1 MGVPLARRSKDLVKR
16 TIFFTRETNMTTQ
29 LFSIQELSSVQSGN
43 VEAAQSLANVLLEA
57 GHKITLL
64 NLEMARNTLKQS
76 AASLAIDSI
85 EESRNAA
92 SYQPLAKETATYF
105 KNLAHISA
113 ETQVEIARLV
123 QSHMSEFGKNA
134 ISLLD
139 RASKSD
145 SNFGAAMAAA
155 ALKSAVATAT
165 ASCQSLTETTKRV
178 TEMAQANAN
187 ALAEAVQSIGNQQ
200 VETAKALKKAA

>member
-1 MGVPLARRSKDLVKR
+1 M
-16 TIFFTRETNMTTQ
+16 
-29 LFSIQELSSVQSGN
+29 QSGN
-43 VEAAQSLANVLLEA
+43 VEAAQCLANVLLEA

-64 NLEMARNTLKQS
+64 NIEMARNALKQGAVNLAANEAEETRS
-76 AASLAIDSI
+76 AISC
-85 EESRNAA
+85 
-92 SYQPLAKETATYF
+92 QPLAKESATYF

-113 ETQVEIARLV
+113 ETQVEVARLV
-123 QSHMSEFGKNA
+123 QSHMSEIGKAA
-134 ISLLD
+134 ISFLD

-145 SNFGAAMAAA
+145 SNVGAAMAAA

-187 ALAEAVQSIGNQQ
+187 ALAETVQSIGNHQI
-200 VETAKALKKAA
+200 EAAKSYKQAA

>member
-1 MGVPLARRSKDLVKR
+1 
-16 TIFFTRETNMTTQ
+16 MTTQ
-29 LFSIQELSSVQSGN
+29 FFSIQELSSVQRGN
-43 VEAAQSLANVLLEA
+43 VEAAQSLANLLLEA

-64 NLEMARNTLKQS
+64 NLEMARNAVKQGAS
-76 AASLAIDSI
+76 RLAADVAG
-85 EESRNAA
+85 ESRGIVAA
-92 SYQPLAKETATYF
+92 KPMARETATYF

-123 QSHMSEFGKNA
+123 QSHMSEFGKSA
-134 ISLLD
+134 ISFLD

-145 SNFGAAMAAA
+145 SNMGAVMATA

-165 ASCQSLTETTKRV
+165 ASCQSLTETTRRV

-187 ALAEAVQSIGNQQ
+187 ALAETVQSIGNQQ
-200 VETAKALKKAA
+200 AESAKSYKKAA

>member
-1 MGVPLARRSKDLVKR
+1 
-16 TIFFTRETNMTTQ
+16 MTTQ
-29 LFSIQELSSVQSGN
+29 LFSIQEISSVQSGN

-64 NLEMARNTLKQS
+64 NLEMARNTLKQG
-76 AASLAIDSI
+76 AASLDAAD
-85 EESRNAA
+85 ESRTAA
-92 SYQPLAKETATYF
+92 AYQPMARETATYF
-105 KNLAHISA
+105 KNLAHISG

-134 ISLLD
+134 ISFLD

-145 SNFGAAMAAA
+145 SNLAAAVAAA

-187 ALAEAVQSIGNQQ
+187 ALAETVQSIGNQQ
-200 VETAKALKKAA
+200 AEAAKAYKRAA

>member
-1 MGVPLARRSKDLVKR
+1 
-16 TIFFTRETNMTTQ
+16 MTTP

-43 VEAAQSLANVLLEA
+43 VEAMQSLANVMLEA

-64 NLEMARNTLKQS
+64 NLEMTRNTLNQG
-76 AASLAIDSI
+76 AVSLAFNA
-85 EESRNAA
+85 EGSRDGA
-92 SYQPLAKETATYF
+92 SSQPLAKEAATYF
-105 KNLAHISA
+105 RNLAHISG

-134 ISLLD
+134 ISFLD
-139 RASKSD
+139 RASKSE
-145 SNFGAAMAAA
+145 SNVGAAMAAA

-187 ALAEAVQSIGNQQ
+187 ALAETVQSIGSPQADA
-200 VETAKALKKAA
+200 AKAYKKAA

>member
-1 MGVPLARRSKDLVKR
+1 
-16 TIFFTRETNMTTQ
+16 MTTQ
-29 LFSIQELSSVQSGN
+29 LFSIQEFSSVQNGN

-57 GHKITLL
+57 SHKITLL
-64 NLEMARNTLKQS
+64 NLEMARNSLKHGAAGFADAADESRSS
-76 AASLAIDSI
+76 AAF
-85 EESRNAA
+85 
-92 SYQPLAKETATYF
+92 QPMAKETATYF
-105 KNLAHISA
+105 KTLAHISA
-113 ETQVEIARLV
+113 ETQVEVARLV
-123 QSHMSEFGKNA
+123 QSHMSDFGKTA
-134 ISLLD
+134 ISFLD

-187 ALAEAVQSIGNQQ
+187 ALAETVQSIGNQQ
-200 VETAKALKKAA
+200 AEAAKSYKKAA

>member
-1 MGVPLARRSKDLVKR
+1 MQD
-16 TIFFTRETNMTTQ
+16 
-29 LFSIQELSSVQSGN
+29 LSSVQAGN
-43 VEAAQSLANVLLEA
+43 VEAVQSLTNVMLEA

-64 NLEMARNTLKQS
+64 NLEMARNTLNQGAAGFNLEPSEEGRS
-76 AASLAIDSI
+76 AMPS
-85 EESRNAA
+85 
-92 SYQPLAKETATYF
+92 QPLAKETATYF

-139 RASKSD
+139 RASKAE
-145 SNFGAAMAAA
+145 SNMGAAMAAA

-165 ASCQSLTETTKRV
+165 ASCQNLTETTRRV

-187 ALAEAVQSIGNQQ
+187 ALADTVQSIGNQQ
-200 VETAKALKKAA
+200 ATAAKNYKKAA

>member
-1 MGVPLARRSKDLVKR
+1 M
-16 TIFFTRETNMTTQ
+16 TNQFFSM
-29 LFSIQELSSVQSGN
+29 QELSSVQSGN
-43 VEAAQSLANVLLEA
+43 VEAVQSLANVLLEA
-57 GHKITLL
+57 SHKVTLL
-64 NLEMARNTLKQS
+64 NLEMTRNTLHQGV
-76 AASLAIDSI
+76 SLARDAG
-85 EESRNAA
+85 ESRSLPAG
-92 SYQPLAKETATYF
+92 QPLAKETATYF
-105 KNLAHISA
+105 KTLAHISA

-145 SNFGAAMAAA
+145 SNMGAAMAAA
-155 ALKSAVATAT
+155 ALRSAVATAT

-187 ALAEAVQSIGNQQ
+187 ALAETVQSMGAQQ
-200 VETAKALKKAA
+200 VEAAKALKKAA

>member
-1 MGVPLARRSKDLVKR
+1 
-16 TIFFTRETNMTTQ
+16 MTTPF
-29 LFSIQELSSVQSGN
+29 FSVQDLSSVQAGN
-43 VEAAQSLANVLLEA
+43 VEAAQSLTNVMLEA

-64 NLEMARNTLKQS
+64 NLEMTRNALSQG
-76 AASLAIDSI
+76 AASFSSNGADGSSGALPG
-85 EESRNAA
+85 
-92 SYQPLAKETATYF
+92 QPLAKETATYF

-123 QSHMSEFGKNA
+123 QSHMSEFGKTA

-139 RASKSD
+139 RASSSD
-145 SNFGAAMAAA
+145 NNVGAAMAVV

-165 ASCQSLTETTKRV
+165 ASCQNLTETTRRV

-187 ALAEAVQSIGNQQ
+187 ALADTVQSIGTHQAHAARSYQ
-200 VETAKALKKAA
+200 KAA

>member
-1 MGVPLARRSKDLVKR
+1 MAVPPACRSEQLVKD
-16 TIFFTRETNMTTQ
+16 TLFFTRESNMTIQ

-43 VEAAQSLANVLLEA
+43 VETAQSLANVLLEA

-64 NLEMARNTLKQS
+64 NIEMARNTLKHG
-76 AASLAIDSI
+76 ATSLAADFA
-85 EESRNAA
+85 EESRRV
-92 SYQPLAKETATYF
+92 SGQPLAKESATYF
-105 KNLAHISA
+105 RNLAHISA

-123 QSHMSEFGKNA
+123 QSHMSEFGKHA

-145 SNFGAAMAAA
+145 SNLGAALAAA

-187 ALAEAVQSIGNQQ
+187 ALAETVQSIGNPQA
-200 VETAKALKKAA
+200 EATKAYKKAA